1 MSRGFYTLHDSGH
14 VRHFEVTSACVSR
27 ALRFPTLGGPLV
39 VEAVRGRDPLHQK
52 SHLPR
57 DVEPLG
63 CGRAAGEV
71 HGVVTRRAVR
81 EERGDVGDGS
91 HQQRADLG
99 VLVVGQR
106 DDHVVL
112 VPHVEGVVRERVR
125 WRRVAVGR
133 ARRGFVLIHFFV
145 INRTQHTI

>member
-1 MSRGFYTLHDSGH
+1 MRLARAEVSDTRGAPWSSRLF
-14 VRHFEVTSACVSR
+14 
-27 ALRFPTLGGPLV
+27 
-39 VEAVRGRDPLHQK
+39 AVAIPLHQK

>member
-1 MSRGFYTLHDSGH
+1 MRLVRAEVSNTRAPWSSSRLF
-14 VRHFEVTSACVSR
+14 
-27 ALRFPTLGGPLV
+27 V
-39 VEAVRGRDPLHQK
+39 VVIPGTKK

-63 CGRAAGEV
+63 CGRAGGEV
-71 HGVVTRRAVR
+71 HRVVARWAVR

-112 VPHVEGVVRERVR
+112 VPHVESVVRKRVR
-125 WRRVAVGR
+125 RRKVAVGR
-133 ARRGFVLIHFFV
+133 ALRGFVLIHFFI